1 MVPMPEAPGP
11 AAEAGFHALDVEA
24 AVRVL
29 QTDRDHG
36 LSVSEASA
44 RLVARGPNV
53 IGGVEGEGPLRLL
66 LEQLSDPLVILLLIA
81 AGISGFVLDE
91 ITDAAVILAIVV
103 LNAILGFVQ
112 QYRAERALSRLREMA
127 APTAAVVRAGR
138 MLQIA
143 AAELVPGDLISVRSG
158 DRIPADARVAE
169 AHHLATAEAILT
181 GEAFPE
187 SKTAHAVAAEAG
199 LADRTNMVF
208 MGTTVVTGRGMALVT
223 ATGRATAM
231 GGIAGLLT
239 QKRPPTPLQRE
250 LARLGRLLGV
260 VALVVVA
267 VLFGVGW
274 LEGYSAQEMFL
285 TSVALAVA
293 AVPEGLPA
301 VVTITLARGVQRLA
315 SQAAIVRRLQAVETL
330 GAATVVCTDKTGTLT
345 RNRIGVHEVVLDG
358 GMRGGTE
365 QLDVADARVQRYAQV
380 AALCNDSAPGV
391 AGGDPIESALLGSL
405 DRLGLDVNRMRGEQ
419 PRMDEAAF
427 DSRRKLMSTL
437 HEAAEGE
444 WFLAAKGAAE
454 VVLSLSTSIES
465 PAGPRALPEKD
476 RERWRAEAAELSA
489 HGFRTL
495 GFGYRILHARPAS
508 VAHAERELTFAGLA
522 ALSDQTRPEAALAV
536 REAQQAGIRV
546 VMITGDH
553 PQTAAAIATELGILG
568 AGQEVLPGDRLAK
581 LTAEQLSGEV
591 ERFGAYARVDPVDK
605 VKIVKAWQEHG
616 ETVAMTGDGVN
627 DAPALRGADIGV
639 AMGSGS
645 DVSKDAAA
653 IVLADDNFATLVGAI
668 REGRGIFDNLQKV
681 IRFLLTTNAS
691 ELLVMT
697 VGFIAFGSLGEPLLA
712 TQILWINLVTD
723 GLPVL
728 ALAADTPSR
737 DVMRRPPLRSRS
749 LIGSRSG
756 VGVLWR
762 AAILAAATIGVMV
775 YAEYVDGAAW
785 SRVQTTVFTT
795 LVLVQLAYAFLI
807 RAEDRSRPLRGI
819 GYLVVATIASFFLQL
834 AVVYVPAG
842 QRLFSV
848 VPLRAQDWA
857 VVVIATA
864 AAMIVVGLAHRLRLA
879 VGRI

>member
-1 MVPMPEAPGP
+1 MPEAPRP

-29 QTDRDHG
+29 KTDREHG
-36 LSVSEASA
+36 LTADEATA
-44 RLVARGPNV
+44 RLAARGPNV
-53 IGGVEGEGPLRLL
+53 IGGVQGEGPFRLL
-66 LEQLSDPLVILLLIA
+66 LEQLSDPLVILLLVA
-81 AGISGFVLDE
+81 AAISGFVLDE
-91 ITDAAVILAIVV
+91 VTDAAVILAIVV
-103 LNAILGFVQ
+103 LNAILGFIQ
-112 QYRAERALSRLREMA
+112 QYRAEQALNRLREMA
-127 APTAAVVRAGR
+127 APTAAVVRGGR
-138 MLQIA
+138 TLQIP
-143 AAELVPGDLISVRSG
+143 AAELVPGDLISMRSG

-187 SKTAHAVAAEAG
+187 AKTAHAIAAEAG

-208 MGTTVVTGRGMALVT
+208 MGTTVVTGRGMAVVT

-239 QKRPPTPLQRE
+239 VKRPPTPLQRE
-250 LARLGRLLGV
+250 LARLGRLLGL
-260 VALVVVA
+260 VAVVVVA
-267 VLFGVGW
+267 VLFVVGW
-274 LEGYSAQEMFL
+274 LEGYPAQEMFL

-345 RNRIGVHEVVLDG
+345 RNRIEVHEVVLDG
-358 GMRGGTE
+358 VRGGTE
-365 QLDVADARVQRYAQV
+365 QLDAADPRVARYALI

-405 DRLGLDVNRMRGEQ
+405 AKLGLDVSRMRGEQ
-419 PRMDEAAF
+419 PRVDEAAF

-437 HEAAEGE
+437 HEAAGGGE
-444 WFLAAKGAAE
+444 WLVAAKGAAE
-454 VVLSLSTSIES
+454 VVLGLSTSIES
-465 PAGPRALPEKD
+465 PAGLQPLPEKD
-476 RERWRAEAAELSA
+476 REGWRAEAAELSA

-495 GFGYRILHARPAS
+495 GFAYRVLHARPAS
-508 VAHAERELTFAGLA
+508 VAHAERELTFVGLA
-522 ALSDQTRPEAALAV
+522 ALSDETRPEAALAV
-536 REAQQAGIRV
+536 REAQLAGIRV

-553 PQTAAAIATELGILG
+553 PDTAAAIATELGILA
-568 AGQEVLPGDRLAK
+568 AGQEVLPGDRLAR
-581 LTAEQLSGEV
+581 LTAEQLRGEV
-591 ERFGAYARVDPVDK
+591 DRFGAYARVDPVDK

-653 IVLADDNFATLVGAI
+653 IVLADDNFATLIGAI

-728 ALAADTPSR
+728 ALAADTPSH

-749 LIGSRSG
+749 LIGSRYG

-762 AAILAAATIGVMV
+762 AAILAAATLAVMV
-775 YAEYVDGAAW
+775 YAEYVAGAPW
-785 SRVQTTVFTT
+785 SRVQTMVFTT

-819 GYLVVATIASFFLQL
+819 GYLVVATAASLVLQL

-842 QRLFSV
+842 QQLFSV

-857 VVVIATA
+857 AVVVATA
-864 AAMIVVGLAHRLRLA
+864 AAMMVVGLAHRLRLA
-879 VGRI
+879 VERI